1 MHTCTLAQTA
11 DEAVGY
17 WSVDDLHEAA
27 WDWYMIGLVELD
39 REGGTPRYVTVR
51 EACEPGRG
59 ADLENLLSDAALMFS
74 DDL

>member
-1 MHTCTLAQTA
+1 M
-11 DEAVGY
+11 GY

-39 REGGTPRYVTVR
+39 RAGGTPRYVTVR

-59 ADLENLLSDAALMFS
+59 ADLDSLLMMFPVVT
-74 DDL
+74 DDSL